1 LPPREK
7 EIIDWRK
14 KKKESP
20 NGSIGLKLKK
30 KFMY

>member
-7 EIIDWRK
+7 EIIDWKK

-20 NGSIGLKLKK
+20 NGSIGLK
-30 KFMY
+30 